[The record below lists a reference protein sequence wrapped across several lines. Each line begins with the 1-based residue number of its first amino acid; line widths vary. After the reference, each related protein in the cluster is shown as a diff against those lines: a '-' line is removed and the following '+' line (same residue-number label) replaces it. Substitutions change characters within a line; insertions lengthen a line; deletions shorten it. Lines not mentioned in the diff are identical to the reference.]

1 MWNDVSWM
9 KSMPTSAAVG
19 WQTVQE
25 SPTPYRVML
34 QRMAWWRPGSGPGW
48 NCASQG
54 DSACPGWIEDIKC
67 LKITYAGCC
76 SSKNI
81 GVTNDKFYF
90 ATTRDLAHLFEINP
104 SHKSTNASDKYSTI
118 HHFVTEICTHVQI
131 SVIKWRFVGY
141 LSNALWDLCNKS
153 ITICQRVSN
162 TTRSRYLTFSKELP
176 KCSQNSSHVKT
187 RYGMPLHSSKSEC
200 SFYFSW
206 FCNVQYLVIHER
218 DISKDCSSKALTHS
232 LLRCSTIGQN
242 WAASSWPFLK
252 DIYRVIRQNWGIVCS
267 PGWQTCKIIIR
278 VNKTVTVMSHER
290 HGVSIYQQLDYL
302 FNRLFQQLNIKA
314 HALLALWGHSICDR
328 WIPHKGPVI

>member
-1 MWNDVSWM
+1 MYPIERNGLVTPHMTNYMFMVILCGTAVTQSSVSYTEENRIQWKWLYLLMATSLRFTAYSGSKWLHLTMDRLFMGIKILCIGHILWRILTSMSIFDVVNMQKKSLSKMWNEVSWM
-9 KSMPTSAAVG
+9 KFMPTSAAVG

-131 SVIKWRFVGY
+131 SVIKWRIVGY
-141 LSNALWDLCNKS
+141 LSNAFWDLCNKS
-153 ITICQRVSN
+153 VTLCQRVSN
-162 TTRSRYLTFSKELP
+162 TTRSRYLTFLQRTPEMLP
-176 KCSQNSSHVKT
+176 K
-187 RYGMPLHSSKSEC
+187 
-200 SFYFSW
+200 
-206 FCNVQYLVIHER
+206 
-218 DISKDCSSKALTHS
+218 
-232 LLRCSTIGQN
+232 
-242 WAASSWPFLK
+242 
-252 DIYRVIRQNWGIVCS
+252 
-267 PGWQTCKIIIR
+267 
-278 VNKTVTVMSHER
+278 
-290 HGVSIYQQLDYL
+290 
-302 FNRLFQQLNIKA
+302 
-314 HALLALWGHSICDR
+314 
-328 WIPHKGPVI
+328 